1 MKMVFEPETLKDI
14 NGMMVNGIRQAK
26 KNMMQIQH
34 CSGTLTSAWACHCL
48 VVLGKAATCKTMKL
62 N

>member
-14 NGMMVNGIRQAK
+14 NGMMVNGIRPAK

-34 CSGTLTSAWACHCL
+34 CSGTLSCQRQHGHVIVWLSWERQQL
-48 VVLGKAATCKTMKL
+48 VKQ
-62 N
+62 